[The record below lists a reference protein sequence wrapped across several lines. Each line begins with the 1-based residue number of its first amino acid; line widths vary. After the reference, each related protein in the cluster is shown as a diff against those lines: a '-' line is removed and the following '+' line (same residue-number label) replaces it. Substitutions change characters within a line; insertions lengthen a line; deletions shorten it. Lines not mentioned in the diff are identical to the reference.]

1 MVLGNGRIAAALD
14 NKLSIRDFFYPR
26 VGLENHLAGHE
37 IKIGVWANDKFTWL
51 GDNWQTTMKYLPETL
66 VSKCVAKNPDM
77 KIQLELNDAVHH
89 FLNLYLRK
97 VVLTNTSDT
106 KKDIRLFFSHDF
118 HIYGEDSGDTALYEP
133 TLKAIVHYKRKR
145 YFLINGETTRND
157 GIDQY
162 ATGYKESQGREGT
175 WKDAEDGILS
185 MNPVAQGAVDS
196 VVSFKLEIE
205 PKFTNTVYCW
215 IACGRNLNEVK
226 ELNAR
231 VKQTGVEQMLLETE
245 NYWSAWVNKQ
255 AIDLSI
261 LPRDITRQ
269 FKASLLIMRTLVD
282 NDGGIIASC
291 DSDVLQFNRDTYSY
305 VWPRD
310 GAIAAIAFDMAGFPG
325 VSQQFFKFCNR
336 VLGDEGYFNHKYSP
350 DGSVGS
356 TWHALID
363 SKGNRQLP
371 IQEDET
377 ALVLYAL
384 WRHFQKHRDI
394 EFIESVYNNL
404 VVKTTGFILDYRDP
418 KTKLP
423 KPSFD
428 LWEERTGTFTS
439 TTATVCA
446 ALTAAAKFAKVF
458 YDSER
463 QENLNKAAAETK
475 EALLR
480 HLYDQKLK
488 RFIKAIYPDGT
499 RDPTVDSSAS
509 FIYACEVLDPQDKK
523 VENTMNAIINKLW
536 NKTDVGGI
544 ARYENDEYHR
554 TSKEVP
560 GNPWVISTLWLA
572 RWQVAR
578 ATTMEELRKSLNLLT
593 WTVKHALQTGVLAEQ
608 LHPQTGMPLS
618 VSPLVWSHAE
628 FIIATCEYLQ
638 KYDELSQSKS
648 SINTS

>member
-26 VGLENHLAGHE
+26 VGLENHLEGHE
-37 IKIGVWANDKFTWL
+37 IKIGVWANGKFTWL
-51 GDNWQTTMKYLPETL
+51 GDNWQITMKYLPETL
-66 VSKCVAKNPDM
+66 VSKCTAKNPDL
-77 KIQLELNDAVHH
+77 KIELELNDAVHH

-97 VVLTNTSDT
+97 VTVTNTSDT
-106 KKDIRLFFSHDF
+106 KRDVRLFFSHDF
-118 HIYGEDSGDTALYEP
+118 HIYGEDNGDTALYEP
-133 TLKAIVHYKRKR
+133 TLKAVVHYKRKR
-145 YFLINGETTRND
+145 YFLINGETDQNE
-157 GIDQY
+157 GINQY

-196 VVSFKLEIE
+196 VVSFKLEAD
-205 PKFTNTVYCW
+205 PKSTNTVYCW

-226 ELNAR
+226 ELNAK
-231 VKQTGVEQMLLETE
+231 VKQAGVEQMLLETE

-255 AIDLSI
+255 AIDLSV

-269 FKASLLIMRTLVD
+269 FKTSLLIMRTLVD

-336 VLGDEGYFNHKYSP
+336 VLGDEGYFSHKYSP

-363 SKGNRQLP
+363 SKGNLQLP

-384 WRHFQKHRDI
+384 WRHFQRHRDI
-394 EFIESVYNNL
+394 EFIESVYQNL
-404 VVKTTGFILDYRDP
+404 VVKTTTFLLDYRDP
-418 KTKLP
+418 ETRLP

-428 LWEERTGTFTS
+428 LWEEKTGTFTS

-446 ALTAAAKFAKVF
+446 ALAAAAKFAKVF

-463 QENLNKAAAETK
+463 QETLNRAVAETR
-475 EALLR
+475 EAMLK
-480 HLYDQKLK
+480 HLYDRKLK
-488 RFIKAIYPDGT
+488 RFIKATYPDGT
-499 RDPTVDSSAS
+499 RDPTIDSSAS
-509 FIYACEVLDPQDKK
+509 FVYTCEVLDPRDER
-523 VENTMNAIINKLW
+523 VENTMNAVVNRLW
-536 NKTDVGGI
+536 GKTDVGGV
-544 ARYENDEYHR
+544 ARYENDEYR
-554 TSKEVP
+554 RASREVP
-560 GNPWVISTLWLA
+560 GNPWFISTLWLA
-572 RWQVAR
+572 RWHIAR
-578 ATTMEELRKSLNLLT
+578 ATSIEELREGLNMLS
-593 WTVKHALQTGVLAEQ
+593 WTVKHSLQTGVLAEQ

-618 VSPLVWSHAE
+618 VSPLIWSHAE

-638 KYDELSQSKS
+638 KYDEISQRTD
-648 SINTS
+648 NTEAS